1 MITRKEDELDL
12 HAMEIADKLK
22 GSDSLRLPRDSKF
35 AMSALKAFANP
46 KRAKCKDGAA

>member
-22 GSDSLRLPRDSKF
+22 GSERLRLPRDSKF
-35 AMSALKAFANP
+35 AMSALNAFANP